1 MSIMYSEYV
10 NLNKK
15 ATVSKMKLEGYDTT
29 FQKWEVSLFIDG
41 RVIQK
46 VTTHSEERAE
56 HIAEDFVQNESGGA
70 SSLLSEYV

>member
-1 MSIMYSEYV
+1 MNIYSEFV
-10 NLNKK
+10 NENKK

-41 RVIQK
+41 RVIQRI
-46 VTTHSEERAE
+46 TTHSEEKAE
-56 HIAEDFVQNESGGA
+56 HIAEDFVQNENGGA

>member
-1 MSIMYSEYV
+1 MNIYSEFV
-10 NLNKK
+10 NANKK

-41 RVIQK
+41 RVIQRI
-46 VTTHSEERAE
+46 TTHSEEKAE
-56 HIAEDFVQNESGGA
+56 HMAEDFVQNENGGA

>member
-1 MSIMYSEYV
+1 MNIYSEFV
-10 NLNKK
+10 NENKK
-15 ATVSKMKLEGYDTT
+15 ATVSKMKLEGLDPR

-46 VTTHSEERAE
+46 ITTHSEEKAE
-56 HIAEDFVQNESGGA
+56 HIAEDFVQNENGGA

>member
-1 MSIMYSEYV
+1 MNIYSEFV
-10 NLNKK
+10 NENKK
-15 ATVSKMKLEGYDTT
+15 ATVTKMKLEGLDPR

-46 VTTHSEERAE
+46 ITTHSEEKAE
-56 HIAEDFVQNESGGA
+56 HIAEDFVQNENGGA